1 MFEDSTYSPIQQHL
15 PSQYNTLYHVTTRYR
30 ADLIAARGIDPARS
44 KGKRQVSWYVGWQM
58 LAWAIAHVS
67 LRHKTPIENI
77 VVIAV
82 HVRIDDMKKTAWRNV
97 LTCDQVVHPDPRNFS
112 SARKSLAQLR
122 DRIEEFR
129 Y

>member
-1 MFEDSTYSPIQQHL
+1 MFEDSTYSPMPQHL
-15 PSQYNTLYHVTTRYR
+15 PSQYTWLYHVTTRYR

-44 KGKRQVSWYVGWQM
+44 KGKRKVSWYVGQRM

-97 LTCDQVVHPDPRNFS
+97 LTCDQVVHPSPHHFV
-112 SARKSLAQLR
+112 SARKTLSQLK
-122 DRIEEFR
+122 DNLE
-129 Y
+129 YPSY

>member
-1 MFEDSTYSPIQQHL
+1 MYEDSMYSPIQQHL
-15 PSQYNTLYHVTTRYR
+15 PSQYTTLYHVTTRYR
-30 ADLIAARGIDPARS
+30 ADLIAAKGIDPTRS
-44 KGKRQVSWYVGWQM
+44 KGKRKVSWFVGLPK

-82 HVRIDDMKKTAWRNV
+82 HVRIDDMKKTAWRDV
-97 LTCDQVVHPDPRNFS
+97 LTCDQVVHPDPRRFT
-112 SARKSLAQLR
+112 SARKCLTQ
-122 DRIEEFR
+122 IKNF